1 MLGKGWFTLKA
12 EVKKSSGKA
21 ESAKKTKAGKLVHTK
36 SGKQKKKPKQD
47 FLCLAEKFQS

>member
-21 ESAKKTKAGKLVHTK
+21 ESAKKNQSGKLVHTK
-36 SGKQKKKPKQD
+36 SGKQKKTPKCKI
-47 FLCLAEKFQS
+47 FCA